1 MLKIIDN
8 YLNNEDHLTI
18 KNIMESDKFPWFYI
32 NRKVT
37 KDSSGNV
44 VKAGLFKSQ
53 FSHYFYRDDN
63 INSEF
68 LTYLKPILDKL
79 KPLSLIR
86 IKANLNP
93 PSEKIVKTAYHKD
106 QNFKCKAAIYYVNDN
121 DGYTMI
127 DKEKVLSKKNRMVLF
142 KANQE
147 HFGTNSTNCNNRMV
161 INFNYF

>member
-1 MLKIIDN
+1 MYKVIDN
-8 YLNNEDHLTI
+8 YLKADQHLILKT
-18 KNIMESDKFPWFYI
+18 IMESNEFPWFYI
-32 NRKVT
+32 ERKVT
-37 KDSSGNV
+37 TEG
-44 VKAGLFKSQ
+44 GLFKFQ
-53 FSHYFYRDDN
+53 FSHHFYMDDN
-63 INSEF
+63 VNSEF
-68 LTYLKPILDKL
+68 FTYLKPILDRL

-93 PSEKIVKTAYHKD
+93 PSEKIVETAYHKD

-121 DGYTMI
+121 DGYTII

-142 KANQE
+142 NANQK

>member
-1 MLKIIDN
+1 MYKVIDN
-8 YLNNEDHLTI
+8 YLKADQHLILKT
-18 KNIMESDKFPWFYI
+18 IMESNKFPWFYI
-32 NRKVT
+32 ERKVT
-37 KDSSGNV
+37 TEG
-44 VKAGLFKSQ
+44 GLFKFQ
-53 FSHYFYRDDN
+53 FSHHFYMDDN
-63 INSEF
+63 VNSEF
-68 LTYLKPILDKL
+68 FTYLKPILDRL

-93 PSEKIVKTAYHKD
+93 PSEKIVETDYHKD

-121 DGYTMI
+121 DGYTII

-142 KANQE
+142 NANQK

>member
-1 MLKIIDN
+1 MVKVIDN
-8 YLNNEDHLTI
+8 YLSNNDHLTI
-18 KNIMESDKFPWFYI
+18 KTIMQSNKFPWFYI
-32 NRKVT
+32 EKKVT
-37 KDSSGNV
+37 TEE
-44 VKAGLFKSQ
+44 GLFKSQ
-53 FSHYFYRDDN
+53 FSHHFYMDDN
-63 INSEF
+63 VNSEF
-68 LTYLKPILDKL
+68 FTYLKPILDRL

-93 PSEKIVKTAYHKD
+93 PSEKIVETAYHKD

-121 DGYTMI
+121 DGYTII

-142 KANQE
+142 SANQK

>member
-1 MLKIIDN
+1 MYKVIDN
-8 YLNNEDHLTI
+8 YLKADQHLILKT
-18 KNIMESDKFPWFYI
+18 IMESNEFPWFYI
-32 NRKVT
+32 EKKVT
-37 KDSSGNV
+37 TER
-44 VKAGLFKSQ
+44 GLFKSQ
-53 FSHYFYRDDN
+53 FSHHFYMDDN
-63 INSEF
+63 VNSEF
-68 LTYLKPILDKL
+68 FTYLKPILDRL

-93 PSEKIVKTAYHKD
+93 PSEKIVETAYHKD

-121 DGYTMI
+121 DGYTII

-142 KANQE
+142 NANQK